1 MTRAQ
6 AAAMAAAADADD
18 DDNNNDRNASTT
30 PTDEL
35 PTKER
40 EVLGELTPNL
50 DAEADQSTV
59 QDEEQDITNEVA
71 ESRDLGHDGVKK
83 DVDEIEDEEEAG
95 AKVEKGTRLSPT
107 TSIASLTWTQH
118 PLLHLHPQLH
128 QRSQTTFP
136 FTRTTP

>member
-18 DDNNNDRNASTT
+18 NDNNNDRNASTT

-50 DAEADQSTV
+50 DGESGQLTV
-59 QDEEQDITNEVA
+59 QDEEQDMVNEAA
-71 ESRDLGHDGVKK
+71 ESRDLGYDEVEK
-83 DVDEIEDEEEAG
+83 DVDEKEAG

-136 FTRTTP
+136 STRTTP

>member
-18 DDNNNDRNASTT
+18 NDNNNDRNASTT

-40 EVLGELTPNL
+40 EILGELTPNL
-50 DAEADQSTV
+50 DGESGQLTV
-59 QDEEQDITNEVA
+59 QDEEQDMVNEAA
-71 ESRDLGHDGVKK
+71 ESRDLGYDEVEK
-83 DVDEIEDEEEAG
+83 DVDEKEAG

-136 FTRTTP
+136 STRTTP

>member
-18 DDNNNDRNASTT
+18 DDNNRDRNASTT
-30 PTDEL
+30 PTDDI

-50 DAEADQSTV
+50 DAESGQLTV
-59 QDEEQDITNEVA
+59 QDEEQDMVNEAA
-71 ESRDLGHDGVKK
+71 ESRDLGNDEVEK
-83 DVDEIEDEEEAG
+83 DVDEKGAG
-95 AKVEKGTRLSPT
+95 AKVEKGTRLSAT
-107 TSIASLTWTQH
+107 TSTASLTWTQH

-128 QRSQTTFP
+128 QRSQTTFQS
-136 FTRTTP
+136 TRTTP

>member
-35 PTKER
+35 PTKGR

-50 DAEADQSTV
+50 DGEADQSTV
-59 QDEEQDITNEVA
+59 QDEEQDITDEVA
-71 ESRDLGHDGVKK
+71 ESRDLGHDEVEK
-83 DVDEIEDEEEAG
+83 DVDEIEDEEAG
-95 AKVEKGTRLSPT
+95 AKVEKGTRLSAT
-107 TSIASLTWTQH
+107 TSTASLTSTQH
-118 PLLHLHPQLH
+118 PLLHLQPQLH
-128 QRSQTTFP
+128 QRSQTTFQS
-136 FTRTTP
+136 TRTTP